1 MQPTIRRLG
10 WRLEQKD
17 DSASSGYIRQ
27 QGWILQV
34 DRRWTIPHS
43 QHFAALLQLAG
54 WPGLAGCRAIPRL
67 LVLVNFLGLAE
78 QFQALERGQEGRVTW
93 EHLVATP
100 RLILKLH
107 LKESKKIKNEEN
119 MLNLVLLQKGKQE

>member
-1 MQPTIRRLG
+1 MGGERK
-10 WRLEQKD
+10 QKNNV
-17 DSASSGYIRQ
+17 SASSGHIRQ

-34 DRRWTIPHS
+34 DRRWTIPHT

-54 WPGLAGCRAIPRL
+54 WLGLAGCRAIPRL
-67 LVLVNFLGLAE
+67 LGLVNFLGLDE
-78 QFQALERGQEGRVTW
+78 QFQALGRGQEGRVTW
-93 EHLVATP
+93 ERLVATP